1 MATKKPNILI
11 LGRRHRRTAVLCL
24 AAAAGGVATSSAWG
38 EHTVFANAGR
48 DTEVVLNVDAIGAW
62 YGSSGAWF
70 GASESFLG
78 ANVDRWA
85 DLGVEPTLSLETN
98 AGGGR
103 LFATL
108 SGVYAS
114 TLGDDASGSTVGL
127 DDTSS
132 MTLEQAHVGWR
143 TEDIFAALDGDTFSI
158 TAGRFDYGIG
168 SGLLV
173 DDGGADGGERGGWY
187 LGMRKA
193 FVQSLVASLDSETWL
208 IEAFSLHNDARKGD
222 TRGEARGAN
231 IEYRFGDRAA
241 LGTTYLRAD
250 TDDATSGSLD
260 AYSVRASWRAAG
272 GFGLA
277 AEHVDESSSQI
288 DATGY
293 YAEIGYV
300 LESRPWSP
308 QIRVRH
314 ARFSGDDPATAL
326 DERFREIAY
335 GSTDWTSWYQGEIT
349 GEYALGNGNLE
360 SELVRLTL
368 APSERITFDA
378 MYYRFTLD
386 QPASFGAASS
396 DWGDEINFTIDW
408 QVEERVTIT
417 GVLGVLWPGDAAEEI
432 VGGSSDWIHT
442 MLLVSYAW

>member
-1 MATKKPNILI
+1 VATKKPNILI
-11 LGRRHRRTAVLCL
+11 MSRTAVLCL

-127 DDTSS
+127 GDTSS
-132 MTLEQAHVGWR
+132 MTLEQGHVGWR

-208 IEAFSLHNDARKGD
+208 IEAFSLHNEPREGD

-231 IEYRFGDRAA
+231 IEYRFSDRAA

-260 AYSVRASWRAAG
+260 AYSVRASWHAAG

-417 GVLGVLWPGDAAEEI
+417 GLLGVLWPGDAAEEI